1 MKTHFNKTFDA
12 SFTVENYFN
21 KTIVNI
27 SGRIVSLEADS
38 IWHHVN
44 EWMNDYLLS
53 QHKETEVNLGLEYIN
68 TRNVVELFKVLKRI
82 ERNIL
87 PSNKV
92 HINFLCETGDFDMAE
107 LGYDMN
113 VLCGLPFR
121 IKYIEPIKK
130 LA

>member
-12 SFTVENYFN
+12 SFTIEKFIN
-21 KTIVNI
+21 KTTINI
-27 SGRIVSLEADS
+27 SGRIISLDADS
-38 IWHHVN
+38 IWNHVN
-44 EWMNDYLLS
+44 EWMDDYLAL
-53 QHKETEVNLGLEYIN
+53 QHQQTEINLGLEYIN
-68 TRNVVELFKVLKRI
+68 TRNVVELFKFLKRV
-82 ERNIL
+82 ERNLL

-121 IKYIEPIKK
+121 IKYVETIKK
-130 LA
+130 SA